1 MKNNIILILLIIIS
15 STKVIASD
23 TIKFETK
30 NLEIFNNENLIKAGK
45 GKAYTDQREI
55 EIFGDNFVYNK
66 NLEIL
71 TITKNGSANIKSK
84 NIKIKFDKA
93 IFNQNDLT
101 IIAIGNVNIVNELY
115 SYEIETSEALY
126 NNKSDFFSSDK
137 KTKLKNKIGDVF
149 ITEKFSLDIN
159 KNLLK
164 AINLE
169 YIDVNNNNFQT
180 PIAFVN
186 LNSGKLFG
194 KDISLDLSSSISDKR
209 NDPRF
214 KGRSFKN
221 DKNFTEIKKGKF
233 TICEKRDGCPPWE
246 ISAEK
251 ILHDKQ
257 KKIIYYDDAVL
268 RVYDIPVM
276 YFPKFFHPDP
286 SVKRQSGFLSPT
298 FNSSSNTGDY
308 LNTPYFLAIADNK
321 DATFSPRFFNE
332 DKIMIQTEYR
342 HLNKNSSHFVDF
354 SFLEADKKK
363 SKNHFFYNFEKET
376 TFKNF
381 FDSLINLKIE
391 KVSND
396 NYLEK
401 DNINS
406 KIITNNNL
414 LENSLNIKLNSED
427 LLLNLN
433 TTVYENLDKSRSDRF
448 EYIYPNIDIFKKFNN
463 KTSLNGEFSL
473 NSSNYI
479 RNYNTNIF
487 ESVNANNLIFNSYPL
502 ITKNGFTNDYEFII
516 KNVNSNTK
524 KSENFKEGENIYLS
538 TLLQLNSS
546 LPLLKENDNYKKIL
560 NPKIALKLAPNNT
573 QNAKNL
579 NNKIDTNNIYE
590 TNRASLNNSTEGGIS
605 LTYGADYSIFNLKNS
620 REIFKFKAANNLRFE
635 ENNDLP
641 ERNQL
646 NDKTSNFFGEIDYN
660 PNEFFNIQYSTA
672 IKNNLKEIND
682 ENLITEFKLNKF
694 ITNFD
699 YLNSNYRDDKVSY
712 LTSSLTYQINNDNNF
727 KFSTRENKTSD
738 LTEYYNMM
746 YEYKNDCLAASIEYN
761 KNYYSDRDLK
771 PEESLMLKLKIIPI
785 NETSSPNLIE

>member
-1 MKNNIILILLIIIS
+1 LL
-15 STKVIASD
+15 
-23 TIKFETK
+23 
-30 NLEIFNNENLIKAGK
+30 
-45 GKAYTDQREI
+45 
-55 EIFGDNFVYNK
+55 
-66 NLEIL
+66 
-71 TITKNGSANIKSK
+71 
-84 NIKIKFDKA
+84 
-93 IFNQNDLT
+93 
-101 IIAIGNVNIVNELY
+101 
-115 SYEIETSEALY
+115 
-126 NNKSDFFSSDK
+126 
-137 KTKLKNKIGDVF
+137 
-149 ITEKFSLDIN
+149 
-159 KNLLK
+159 
-164 AINLE
+164 
-169 YIDVNNNNFQT
+169 
-180 PIAFVN
+180 
-186 LNSGKLFG
+186 
-194 KDISLDLSSSISDKR
+194 
-209 NDPRF
+209 
-214 KGRSFKN
+214 
-221 DKNFTEIKKGKF
+221 
-233 TICEKRDGCPPWE
+233 
-246 ISAEK
+246 
-251 ILHDKQ
+251 
-257 KKIIYYDDAVL
+257 
-268 RVYDIPVM
+268 
-276 YFPKFFHPDP
+276 
-286 SVKRQSGFLSPT
+286 
-298 FNSSSNTGDY
+298 
-308 LNTPYFLAIADNK
+308 
-321 DATFSPRFFNE
+321 
-332 DKIMIQTEYR
+332 
-342 HLNKNSSHFVDF
+342 
-354 SFLEADKKK
+354 
-363 SKNHFFYNFEKET
+363 
-376 TFKNF
+376 
-381 FDSLINLKIE
+381 NLKIE

-487 ESVNANNLIFNSYPL
+487 ESVNVNNLFFNSYPL
-502 ITKNGFTNDYEFII
+502 ITKNGFTNEYEFII

-546 LPLLKENDNYKKIL
+546 LPLLKKNDNYKKIL

-579 NNKIDTNNIYE
+579 NNKIDANNIYE

-605 LTYGADYSIFNLKNS
+605 LTYGGDYSIFNLKRS

-646 NDKTSNFFGEIDYN
+646 NDKTSNFFGEVSYN

-672 IKNNLKEIND
+672 VKNNLKEIND

-727 KFSTRENKTSD
+727 KFSTRENKTSN

>member
-23 TIKFETK
+23 AIKFETK
-30 NLEIFNNENLIKAGK
+30 NLEIFNDENLIKAGK
-45 GKAYTDQREI
+45 GKAYTDQKEI

-137 KTKLKNKIGDVF
+137 KTKLKNKIGDIF
-149 ITEKFSLDIN
+149 IAEKFSLDIN

-169 YIDVNNNNFQT
+169 YIDINNNNFQT

-214 KGRSFKN
+214 KGRSVKN
-221 DKNFTEIKKGKF
+221 DENFTEIKKGKF

-268 RVYDIPVM
+268 RVYDIPVI

-286 SVKRQSGFLSPT
+286 SVKRQSGFLPPN

-354 SFLEADKKK
+354 SFLEANKKK

-463 KTSLNGEFSL
+463 KTTLNGEFSL

-487 ESVNANNLIFNSYPL
+487 ESVNANNLFFNSYPL

-579 NNKIDTNNIYE
+579 NNKIDANNIYE

-605 LTYGADYSIFNLKNS
+605 LTYGGDYSIFNLKRS

-646 NDKTSNFFGEIDYN
+646 NDKTSNFFGEVSYN

-672 IKNNLKEIND
+672 VKNNLKEIND

-727 KFSTRENKTSD
+727 KFSTRENKTSN